1 MLINGKELD
10 FKISNLKDVG
20 NMELALKEMEKKE
33 KEIREGKDLSIS
45 SVMQTMLDLFR
56 NFFRTA
62 TGVDVLEG
70 CEDVLDAKQAYSD
83 FLTEVSRQKQ
93 AIIVPFS
100 LDRIK

>member
-10 FKISNLKDVG
+10 FKIFNLKDAG

-45 SVMQTMLDLFR
+45 SVIQTMLDLFR
-56 NFFRTA
+56 NFFKTA

>member
-10 FKISNLKDVG
+10 FKISNLKDAG

-45 SVMQTMLDLFR
+45 SVMQAMLDLFR
-56 NFFRTA
+56 NFFKTA

-83 FLTEVSRQKQ
+83 FLKEISRQKQ

>member
-1 MLINGKELD
+1 MVINGKELN
-10 FKISNLKDVG
+10 FKISNLKDAG
-20 NMELALKEMEKKE
+20 NMELALKEMEKTE
-33 KEIREGKDLSIS
+33 KEVRKGKDLSIS
-45 SVMQTMLDLFR
+45 SAMQTMLDLFR
-56 NFFRTA
+56 NFFKTA

>member
-10 FKISNLKDVG
+10 FKISNLKDAG

-45 SVMQTMLDLFR
+45 SVMQAMLDLFH
-56 NFFRTA
+56 NFFKTA

-83 FLTEVSRQKQ
+83 FLTEISMQKQ

>member
-1 MLINGKELD
+1 MLINGNELD
-10 FKISNLKDVG
+10 FKIFNLKDAG

-45 SVMQTMLDLFR
+45 SVIQTMLDLFR
-56 NFFRTA
+56 NFFKTA

>member
-10 FKISNLKDVG
+10 FKIFNLKDAG

-45 SVMQTMLDLFR
+45 SAMQTMLDLFR
-56 NFFRTA
+56 NFFKTA

-83 FLTEVSRQKQ
+83 FLKEISRQKQ

>member
-10 FKISNLKDVG
+10 FKIFNLKDAG

-45 SVMQTMLDLFR
+45 SVIQTMLDLFR
-56 NFFRTA
+56 NFFKTA

-93 AIIVPFS
+93 AIIVPFDMS
-100 LDRIK
+100 GIE

>member
-10 FKISNLKDVG
+10 FKISNLKDAG

-45 SVMQTMLDLFR
+45 SVMQAMFDLFR
-56 NFFRTA
+56 NFFKTA